1 MWNLIILNLCL
12 VSSSLL
18 ATGLSILPSPRAH
31 SRSLHVT
38 ASDSGCKNLSATNAL
53 DFQATTRSNFFPNG
67 ISVNL
72 SMCGDICCNTSDCV
86 LYAWLNGGG
95 AASDTCWPLASATGL
110 ISNSDMN
117 HFIGIPPQPPPLP
130 PQPTPSSW
138 IPRISSGDMLYSS
151 VDYNVSA
158 DLHPMIGNGFLATQL
173 MSDSIYC
180 AGIFNGDSGATG
192 VSHRAR
198 IPALHAIPA
207 PGTPGPSALDIRAAT
222 YYRRSFLD
230 PSTPGSCTTSSLIS
244 CTNSADRVWIE
255 QRWYAHRFLPSV
267 MVMEVQLLLN
277 DTESL
282 LPSSATESSS
292 SSPSS
297 TTDMNPF
304 AMILLDNDSGGASS
318 EINFKPISVSPD
330 AGYTIISG
338 QTYVAETINASL
350 FNVAVLA
357 TAIPNNVVQF
367 SAIGETKAFLAVIRT
382 SIETEGEYPSSLISA
397 VENDYNLAVE
407 LMSNGTLWSTHVA
420 EWEATI
426 WGAGFETDRI
436 DVARAVNSSLYAI
449 ISSMRVD
456 RPFST
461 SPGGLANDGY
471 SGHSF
476 WDCETWMYPGIL
488 LTQPDI
494 ANMML
499 YYRLVRIP
507 GAEYKAQTYK
517 PPYSGA
523 MYAWES
529 AVTGVEL
536 APSPWGVY
544 EDHIS
549 SDIALA
555 LMQFWKMKRDNSDS
569 WLNNSAWP
577 ILKGI
582 ARFWM
587 SKIALDNVDVPP
599 GGPLSIK
606 DVMGPDE
613 YHYPVTDS
621 AYTNAGVIISLNA
634 AISVAQMLGDN
645 AGISAAELDSWI
657 DAASRVS
664 MPFDDERQ
672 YHPEYSSY
680 VYGTQ
685 VKQADTVLLGFPL
698 EIDFN
703 MTPTVRANDLAA
715 YGGKNTDNGGPAMT
729 WGAFAIGY
737 IELGDGFE
745 LNASSNFN
753 RSFAN
758 VRPPFDV
765 WTETPTGGCPNF
777 LTGAGGFL
785 QTAFNGYS
793 GLRINMTAATFHNPR
808 QPEGATTSTL
818 RGIAY
823 LGNRITIV
831 FDLVSISVTILPTP
845 DPSVV
850 DSMADNP
857 LWKIKYDMKNI
868 KLNKGRAER
877 LIQLSQRSQLGRVL
891 INATSAG
898 SSNINVIPP
907 RSLAVVDS
915 SGKITPLVVGQT
927 LVLSLQTI
935 SIVANE

>member
-1 MWNLIILNLCL
+1 MFLRLF
-12 VSSSLL
+12 L
-18 ATGLSILPSPRAH
+18 ALFWIPAAFAYEAFPSPRSHA
-31 SRSLHVT
+31 RYPHVT
-38 ASDSGCKNLSATNAL
+38 ASNIECKNLSATNAL
-53 DFQATTRSNFFPNG
+53 DFQATTRSSSYPNG
-67 ISVNL
+67 LSVNL
-72 SMCGDICCNTSDCV
+72 TTCGDVCCNTSDCV
-86 LYAWLNGGG
+86 LYAWLNGGGG

-110 ISNSDMN
+110 ISNSNMN
-117 HFIGIPPQPPPLP
+117 HYIGVPPQPPPPP

-138 IPRISSGDMLYSS
+138 IPRISTGDMLYSS
-151 VDYNVSA
+151 VDYNVSS
-158 DLHPMIGNGFLATQL
+158 DLHPIIGNGFVATQI

-180 AGIFNGDSGATG
+180 AGIFNGDTGATR

-198 IPALHAIPA
+198 IPAVHAIPA
-207 PGTPGPSALDIRAAT
+207 PGTPGPSALDIRSAT

-230 PSTPGSCTTSSLIS
+230 PSTPGSCTLASTIS
-244 CTNSADRVWIE
+244 CTNSNNRVWIE
-255 QRWYAHRFLPSV
+255 QRWYAHRTFPSI
-267 MVMEVQLLLN
+267 MVMEVQLLFN
-277 DTESL
+277 YSD
-282 LPSSATESSS
+282 SSSSS
-292 SSPSS
+292 SSP
-297 TTDMNPF
+297 TTDASPF
-304 AMILLDNDSGGASS
+304 AMILLDNDSGGASA
-318 EINFKPISVSPD
+318 EINFQPVTVSPD
-330 AGYTIISG
+330 AGYTIIAG
-338 QTYVAETINASL
+338 QTHVAETINATL
-350 FNVAVLA
+350 FNVAVL
-357 TAIPNNVVQF
+357 TTSLPPNNVVQF
-367 SAIGETKAFLAVIRT
+367 SALGETQAFIAVIRT
-382 SIETEGEYPSSLISA
+382 SIETQGDYPSALISA
-397 VENDYNLAVE
+397 VESDFALAQE

-461 SPGGLANDGY
+461 SPGGLSNDCY
-471 SGHSF
+471 NSHSF
-476 WDCETWMYPGIL
+476 WDCETWMYPGML

-507 GAEYKAQTYK
+507 GAENKAQSYN
-517 PPYSGA
+517 PPFSGA

-555 LMQFWKMKRDNSDS
+555 IMQFWKMKRDNSDS
-569 WLNNSAWP
+569 WLNITAWP

-582 ARFWM
+582 TRFWM
-587 SKIALDNVDVPP
+587 SKLALDNADVPS
-599 GGPLSIK
+599 GGPLSINSI
-606 DVMGPDE
+606 MGPDE
-613 YHYPVTDS
+613 YHYPVNNS
-621 AYTNAGVIISLNA
+621 AFTNAGVIISLNA
-634 AISVAQMLGDN
+634 AISVAQMLGDY
-645 AGISAAELDSWI
+645 AGISPEELNSWI
-657 DAASRVS
+657 DAVSRVT
-664 MPFDDERQ
+664 MPFDEERQ

-703 MTPTVRANDLAA
+703 MTHAIRANDLAA

-737 IELGDGFE
+737 IELGKGFE
-745 LNASSNFN
+745 QNASSNFN

-758 VRPPFDV
+758 VKPPFDV

-793 GLRINMTAATFHNPR
+793 GLRINMTAASFFNPR
-808 QPEGATTSTL
+808 VPEGATTTTL

-823 LGNRITIV
+823 LGNRLTVVI
-831 FDLVSISVTILPTP
+831 DLVSISVTLLSTP
-845 DPSVV
+845 SSTFID
-850 DSMADNP
+850 DLAANP
-857 LWKIKYDMKNI
+857 QWRIKYANMDKKQIKNVQETGRK
-868 KLNKGRAER
+868 KLT
-877 LIQLSQRSQLGRVL
+877 LLSQRSQLGRVL
-891 INATSAG
+891 INSTSTAP
-898 SSNINVIPP
+898 IPP
-907 RSLAVVDS
+907 KPLAVVDS
-915 SGKITPLVVGQT
+915 NGKIYPLVVGQT
-927 LVLSLQTI
+927 LILSLQTI
-935 SIVANE
+935 SIIAG